1 MYAGLWLR
9 PRRLPECCALAGCGK
24 PAAPSSRHRRAMNSS
39 PDKPTAKK
47 SRRSAKELRRQQFSL
62 QQSLQQPTGQSRA
75 VLQLGDRRALVKGSL
90 RSRTMQPALYFRAS
104 KRLWQ
109 LCCRQM
115 CRSWHSLRPLQC
127 GILKH
132 MSLHSLLQVAA
143 HASRVLQGLKGVSL
157 PIGKAC

>member
-1 MYAGLWLR
+1 MYAGLWQR

-24 PAAPSSRHRRAMNSS
+24 PAAPSSRHRKLMNFP
-39 PDKPTAKK
+39 PDKSAAKK

-62 QQSLQQPTGQSRA
+62 QQSLRQPTGQSRA

-90 RSRTMQPALYFRAS
+90 RARTMQPALHCRAS
-104 KRLWQ
+104 KRLRQ

-115 CRSWHSLRPLQC
+115 CRSRHSLGPLQC
-127 GILKH
+127 GVLKH

-143 HASRVLQGLKGVSL
+143 HASKVLQSSKGVSL